1 MEVLPL
7 MTERVKFAI
16 WLLMETQLQTSD
28 LPESF
33 RQINF
38 FSFLGQMGV
47 KRIASRSQHGHAA
60 L

>member
-16 WLLMETQLQTSD
+16 SLLMETQLQTSD
-28 LPESF
+28 LLGSF

-38 FSFLGQMGV
+38 FSFFGQMEV
-47 KRIASRSQHGHAA
+47 KRIASRSQHGHAV